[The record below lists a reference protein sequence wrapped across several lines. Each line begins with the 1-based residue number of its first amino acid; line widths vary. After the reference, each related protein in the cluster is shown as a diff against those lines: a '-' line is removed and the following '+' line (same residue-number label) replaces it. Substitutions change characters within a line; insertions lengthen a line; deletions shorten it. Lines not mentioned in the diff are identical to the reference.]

1 MPTTKPKFPLRRPV
15 VVDVGC
21 GCRRSKI
28 PSFFSPSTSS
38 LSPSSS
44 SSSSHFESIPTLSNT
59 TSPNSPSTEKMKR
72 KKEKEK
78 KRGRRRRVSG
88 ESVAVVKESE
98 DPYLDFRDSMVV
110 MIVEKEIYAREELE
124 ELLHCFIALNAPH
137 HHALILRAF
146 ADVCREVFS
155 PR

>member
-28 PSFFSPSTSS
+28 PSLFSPSTSS
-38 LSPSSS
+38 LSPSS

-59 TSPNSPSTEKMKR
+59 TSPNSPNTEKVKR

-78 KRGRRRRVSG
+78 RRGRRRVSG

-110 MIVEKEIYAREELE
+110 MIVEKEIYAWEELE

-137 HHALILRAF
+137 HHALIRRAF